1 MKAVGFET
9 DLLQFHSFLREGSIK
24 NPSELV
30 KQKLYLKK
38 TPAYCIISSLVIQA
52 EGIELFIFHFVK
64 FSVQNIQ
71 AIASLRK

>member
-1 MKAVGFET
+1 MKASGFQT

-38 TPAYCIISSLVIQA
+38 TPVYCIISSLVKMA
-52 EGIELFIFHFVK
+52 EGIELFIFCFVK
-64 FSVQNIQ
+64 FNVQNIQ
-71 AIASLRK
+71 AIASLET